1 MLSRLLDPRGLA
13 AGRTAL
19 GVCML
24 ARPAALAALMGVD
37 RQTSDRVGWVVQM
50 LGAREVALGVGA
62 LTSRQEPRRWL
73 AAGLLS
79 DAVDAVAVAAAVGR
93 GQVRVPSGAALVAVA
108 AVAAGVQVQELRRG

>member
-37 RQTSDRVGWVVQM
+37 RQTS
-50 LGAREVALGVGA
+50 
-62 LTSRQEPRRWL
+62 
-73 AAGLLS
+73 
-79 DAVDAVAVAAAVGR
+79 
-93 GQVRVPSGAALVAVA
+93 
-108 AVAAGVQVQELRRG
+108 